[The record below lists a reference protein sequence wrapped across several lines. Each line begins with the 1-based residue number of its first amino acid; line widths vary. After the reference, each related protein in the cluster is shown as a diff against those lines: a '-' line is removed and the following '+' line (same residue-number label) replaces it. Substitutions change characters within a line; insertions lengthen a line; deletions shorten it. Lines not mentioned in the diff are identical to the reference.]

1 MRRAVLQKF
10 VAVLFAALLLN
21 SVIFYFVGSHVIL
34 SHSRQDMMYTL
45 EMLDASLQYGG
56 DLKAQLEQ
64 LDAVM
69 DGHDS
74 RLTLIRMDGT
84 VAADT
89 GASLESLDNHLGR
102 EEVAQAVETG
112 SGSARRHSDTLD
124 RGMLYVA
131 LRSGHSDMILRL
143 SVPYSGLQE
152 YLPLLFPAMFL
163 SLVAAVLCS
172 YGVTRRLV
180 SSITRPLQDIS
191 KEMLKVKGDYREL
204 HFEPCPYPEINVISQ
219 TTMEMSR
226 NVKNYLGQLERE
238 RHIRQEFFSNASHEL
253 KTPITS
259 IQGYAELLESGM
271 IQDEAM
277 KADFARRIKKEAMN
291 MTGLINDIL
300 MISRLESKEAEVTF
314 SDVRISPLLDDI
326 VESLQPMAALGQVY
340 IHVDCQPLMIR
351 ANAQQ
356 IKELLSNLVSNAVK
370 YNRPGGQVWVTIRE
384 TDGQMVIRVKDNGVG
399 IPETALDRI
408 FERFYRV
415 DKGRSRK
422 QGGTGLGL
430 SIVKHIVGFYH
441 GSIKVTSKPE
451 EGSEFTVSIPMAQ
464 EEEGGLGEKNGG
476 EEAGE
481 EKTD

>member
-21 SVIFYFVGSHVIL
+21 SVIFYLVGSQVIFT
-34 SHSRQDMMYTL
+34 HSRRDMMYTL
-45 EMLDASLQYGG
+45 ETLDSVFQYEG
-56 DLKAQLEQ
+56 DLEDQLKQLEP
-64 LDAVM
+64 VM
-69 DGHDS
+69 DGNNS
-74 RLTLIRMDGT
+74 RLTLIRMDGS

-89 GASLESLDNHLGR
+89 GASLRKLDNHLGR
-102 EEVAQAVETG
+102 EEVEQAIQTG

-124 RGMLYVA
+124 EGMLYVA
-131 LRSGHSDMILRL
+131 RRSSHSDMILRL

-152 YLPLLFPAMFL
+152 YLPMLFPAIFL
-163 SLVAAVLCS
+163 SLLAAVLCS
-172 YGVTRRLV
+172 YAVTRRLV
-180 SSITRPLQDIS
+180 SSITRPLHDIS
-191 KEMLKVKGDYREL
+191 REMLKVKGDYREL

-259 IQGYAELLESGM
+259 IQGYAELLESGL

-277 KADFARRIKKEAMN
+277 KADFARRIKKEAVN
-291 MTGLINDIL
+291 MTSLINDIL
-300 MISRLESKEAEVTF
+300 MISRLESKEAEVAF
-314 SDVRISPLLDDI
+314 SDVRISPLLEDI

-340 IHVDCQPLMIR
+340 IHVDCQPLMIW

-356 IKELLSNLVSNAVK
+356 MKELLSNLVSNAVK
-370 YNRPGGQVWVTIRE
+370 YNRPGGQVWVSIRE
-384 TDGQMVIRVKDNGVG
+384 TDGQMVIRVRDNGVG
-399 IPETALDRI
+399 IPEEALDRI

-430 SIVKHIVGFYH
+430 SIVKHIVNFYH

-451 EGSEFTVSIPMAQ
+451 EGSEFTVSIPMKREADGAPAQ
-464 EEEGGLGEKNGG
+464 Q
-476 EEAGE
+476 
-481 EKTD
+481 